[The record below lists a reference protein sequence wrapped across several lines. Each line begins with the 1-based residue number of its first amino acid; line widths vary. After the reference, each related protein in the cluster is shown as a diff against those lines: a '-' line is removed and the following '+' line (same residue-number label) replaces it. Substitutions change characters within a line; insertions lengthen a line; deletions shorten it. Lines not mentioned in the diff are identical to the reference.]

1 MEQMIVSG
9 IALGAIYGLVALG
22 VVLVHKATGI
32 LNFAHGEMLMVTTF
46 VALSLLSFGL
56 PYWIAVVGT
65 LAFAAG
71 FGLLVETTLVRKLI
85 GAPLLSTA
93 LVCLGL
99 FLILGDVAVWVWGKD
114 PHMFPSPFS
123 EKPIALGSVLL
134 SPSDI
139 GPIIVC
145 GGLALGL
152 YLFFRFT
159 KVGVAM
165 QATMDNQTAARLMG
179 IPVKRMFA
187 LSWVLATMVG
197 AIAGLL
203 IAPIIFLH
211 FTFMQT
217 ILHFAFAAAVLGGIN
232 SLPGAMI
239 GGVILGVV
247 TNLVGFYFSSAL
259 KEAMPFLIMLA
270 ILIVRP
276 QGLMSREVEKKV

>member
-1 MEQMIVSG
+1 MAQMIVSG

-22 VVLVHKATGI
+22 IVLVHKTTGI
-32 LNFAHGEMLMVTTF
+32 LNFAHGEMVMVTTF
-46 VALSLLSFGL
+46 VALSLLSFGT
-56 PYWIAVVGT
+56 PYWLAVVIT
-65 LAFAAG
+65 LAFAAL
-71 FGLLVETTLVRKLI
+71 FGLLVETALVRKLI

-99 FLILGDVAVWVWGKD
+99 FLILGDVAVWIWGKD
-114 PHMFPSPFS
+114 PYMFPSPFS
-123 EKPIALGSVLL
+123 EKPISLGPVLL
-134 SPSDI
+134 SPADL

-145 GGLALGL
+145 CGLALGL
-152 YLFFRFT
+152 YLFFQFT

-165 QATMDNQTAARLMG
+165 QATMDNQVAARLMG

-187 LSWVLATMVG
+187 LSWVLATMVA

-217 ILHFAFAAAVLGGIN
+217 ILHFAFASAVLGGIN

-247 TNLVGFYFSSAL
+247 TNLVGVYFSSEL
-259 KEAMPFLIMLA
+259 KEAMPFLIMLV
-270 ILIVRP
+270 ILILRP
-276 QGLMSREVEKKV
+276 QGLLSRESEKKV